1 MPYYYVT
8 KSEPRSLRK
17 KKSVKII
24 AILLTISLLLCGL
37 FFYANYHATQI
48 IEQLTS
54 ATIRQL
60 INDKINEALDM
71 LVSSYSVDYNQYF
84 TVKYGSDGIV
94 SLISADTVKIN
105 KLMSQ
110 YSTLIQQRVASVKD
124 DDVSV
129 PALAFSG
136 WALIANLGTPVRLK
150 IEAVGSAPCN
160 YRTEF
165 KEVGINQTLHS
176 IYIDVEAG
184 VDIVLPVNDIRIVEK
199 SSVLVC
205 ENVIVGK
212 VPDFYLNGLMR

>member
-24 AILLTISLLLCGL
+24 AILLPISLLLCGL